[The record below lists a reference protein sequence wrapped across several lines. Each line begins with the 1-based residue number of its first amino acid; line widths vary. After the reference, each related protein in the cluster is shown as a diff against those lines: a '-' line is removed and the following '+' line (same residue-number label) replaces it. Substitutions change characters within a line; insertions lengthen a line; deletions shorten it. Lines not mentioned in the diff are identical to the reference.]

1 MAEDGKLHFPSEIWT
16 ETCFGVARELRRVF
30 IFLRSWKKKGKKE
43 EEVKKEK
50 EGTEETGS

>member
-1 MAEDGKLHFPSEIWT
+1 MAEDGKLHFLSEIWT
-16 ETCFGVARELRRVF
+16 ETCFGVAHELRRVF